1 MITGIDHIEIIVRD
15 LDDYVA
21 FLTALGFE
29 TVRQTD
35 HHGRSVEMKP
45 PGDGQPLFEIHQASG
60 EEVIGINHIALK
72 VDDAAA
78 VRAAKLPPVCRREAA
93 AVRAAKGRRREP
105 VHGSCLGH
113 YLQQHLIRTASAA
126 SASEQHQHLSS
137 QHWPAYPGIQHAWL
151 QHILRYQHF
160 LALNWQSSVLSSLFL
175 SLFTGRFRPP
185 LQSTFSYFRICL
197 QQW

>member
-35 HHGRSVEMKP
+35 HHGRSVEMKS
-45 PGDGQPLFEIHQASG
+45 PGDGQPLFEIHQVSG

-78 VRAAKLPPVCRREAA
+78 AHAKLQASD
-93 AVRAAKGRRREP
+93 VRVESGPRFIE
-105 VHGSCLGH
+105 S
-113 YLQQHLIRTASAA
+113 
-126 SASEQHQHLSS
+126 
-137 QHWPAYPGIQHAWL
+137 
-151 QHILRYQHF
+151 
-160 LALNWQSSVLSSLFL
+160 
-175 SLFTGRFRPP
+175 TGRTNVDTRDPDGWRVQ
-185 LQSTFSYFRICL
+185 LVENKKA
-197 QQW
+197 